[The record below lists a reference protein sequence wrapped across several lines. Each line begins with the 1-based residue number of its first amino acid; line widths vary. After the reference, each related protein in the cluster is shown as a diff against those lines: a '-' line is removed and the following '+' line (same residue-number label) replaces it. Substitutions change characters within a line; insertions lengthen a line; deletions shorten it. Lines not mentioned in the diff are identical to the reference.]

1 MEVYMGIWVD
11 HEKAFLVRVNKE
23 TLDAILRYDS
33 IEVDFEEI
41 KSNVEK
47 HVRLSGGSRTR
58 NVPYGPQ
65 EIADDKKLDKRRV
78 QQLKL
83 FYNDIIDRIRDAGKI
98 FIFGP
103 GEAKLE
109 LKKEIERNNELASR
123 IQGVETTD
131 KMTPNQIKAKVIA
144 FYS

>member
-1 MEVYMGIWVD
+1 M
-11 HEKAFLVRVNKE
+11 
-23 TLDAILRYDS
+23 
-33 IEVDFEEI
+33 
-41 KSNVEK
+41 EK

-65 EIADDKKLDKRRV
+65 EIADDKKIDKPRV

-83 FYNDIIDRIRDAGKI
+83 FYNDIVDRIRDAAKI
-98 FIFGP
+98 FR
-103 GEAKLE
+103 EAKFE

-123 IQGVETTD
+123 IKGVETTD

>member
-1 MEVYMGIWVD
+1 MDVYMGIWVD
-11 HEKAFLVRVNKE
+11 HKKAFLVRVNKE
-23 TLDAILRYDS
+23 ALDPRLRCDS
-33 IEVDFEEI
+33 IDVDFEEI

-65 EIADDKKLDKRRV
+65 EIADDKKLDKRRS
-78 QQLKL
+78 QQLRS
-83 FYNDIIDRIRDAGKI
+83 FYNDIVDRLRDAGKI

-109 LKKEIERNNELASR
+109 LRKEIERNNELASK
-123 IQGVETTD
+123 IKGVETTD